1 MPEIAQHTNSA
12 LSETTTQPASLLS
25 GETVQ
30 ETVPENLIAVLPLG
44 AHEQHG
50 PHLPFETDTIIA
62 DGIAARLAGA
72 LPEHITAR
80 FLTTE
85 PVGYSIEHMDVEGSR
100 TLAFS
105 EAVNRWVGI
114 GENLCAANIRKLV
127 ILNAHGGNSP
137 LATIVATELRARL
150 GMLAVATHWTRFGI
164 PEELISPEQKHL
176 DIHAGYIETSV
187 MLALAPELVH
197 MDKAQ
202 NFTNV
207 QGQLIEDYQ
216 YLRAYG
222 PHAFGWMMSDLNK
235 QGAAGNALRANA
247 QDGEKIIAHAVKGLT
262 GLMEDVHRFDIS
274 AFGEAPAL

>member
-1 MPEIAQHTNSA
+1 M
-12 LSETTTQPASLLS
+12 
-25 GETVQ
+25 Q
-30 ETVPENLIAVLPLG
+30 ETVPDNLIAVLPLG

-62 DGIAARLAGA
+62 DGIAARLANN

-85 PVGYSIEHMDVEGSR
+85 PVGYSVEHMDVEGSR

-164 PEELISPEQKHL
+164 PEELISLEQKHL

-274 AFGEAPAL
+274 AFGEAPTL

>member
-12 LSETTTQPASLLS
+12 LSETNTQPASFLS

-30 ETVPENLIAVLPLG
+30 ETVLENLIAVLPLG
-44 AHEQHG
+44 AYEQHG

-62 DGIAARLAGA
+62 DGIAARLADN

-85 PVGYSIEHMDVEGSR
+85 PVGYSVEHMDVEGSR

-202 NFTNV
+202 NFTNT
-207 QGQLIEDYQ
+207 QEQFIEDYQ

-247 QDGEKIIAHAVKGLT
+247 EDGEKIIAHAVTGLA

-274 AFGEAPAL
+274 AFGETPTL

>member
-1 MPEIAQHTNSA
+1 MPEINQHASSA
-12 LSETTTQPASLLS
+12 LSEITTQPATILASDP
-25 GETVQ
+25 VQ
-30 ETVPENLIAVLPLG
+30 ETVPDNLIAVLPLG

-62 DGIAARLAGA
+62 DGIAARLADN

-85 PVGYSIEHMDVEGSR
+85 PVGYSVEHMDVEGSR

-235 QGAAGNALRANA
+235 QGAAGNALHANA

-274 AFGEAPAL
+274 AFGEAPTL

>member
-1 MPEIAQHTNSA
+1 MPEINQHASSA
-12 LSETTTQPASLLS
+12 LSEITTQPATILASDP
-25 GETVQ
+25 VQ
-30 ETVPENLIAVLPLG
+30 ETVPDNLIAVLPLG

-62 DGIAARLAGA
+62 DGIAARLADN

-85 PVGYSIEHMDVEGSR
+85 PVGYSVEHMDVEGSR

-164 PEELISPEQKHL
+164 PGELISPEQKHL

-247 QDGEKIIAHAVKGLT
+247 QDGEKIIAHAIKGLS

-274 AFGEAPAL
+274 AFGEAPTL